1 MSGMSHEKTTVVF
14 WVIVLLSAVAA
25 AVLFVG
31 ALWLFYRV
39 PINP

>member
-1 MSGMSHEKTTVVF
+1 MGHEKTTLVF

-25 AVLFVG
+25 AALFVG

-39 PINP
+39 PVNP